1 VAVYQAT
8 ILAGPAVILTS
19 VVLACGLVV
28 TVVSDLPSLRVFGWL
43 SALAMIS
50 AVTADMLIL
59 RPVATLLRQWD
70 RRMRREPI
78 AARPAE

>member
-1 VAVYQAT
+1 
-8 ILAGPAVILTS
+8 
-19 VVLACGLVV
+19 
-28 TVVSDLPSLRVFGWL
+28 
-43 SALAMIS
+43 MIS

-70 RRMRREPI
+70 RRMRRSSA